1 MAHPEGFEPPTP
13 RFEAWCSIQLS
24 YGCADVLSDTIS
36 TGSGQDPVH
45 SAEEKSRPGA
55 DLRQFQRLPGTFVP
69 TLALIPRRRTSRL

>member
-45 SAEEKSRPGA
+45 SAEEKTGPEPPSASFSGCLVLSFRPWH
-55 DLRQFQRLPGTFVP
+55 
-69 TLALIPRRRTSRL
+69 